1 MESGLGK
8 ASLCQAELTHRYRF
22 LTLSTSSVATGPVG
36 PQKSSS
42 VPRISMGLSPGEL
55 GEDGYKLLSSTSY
68 NSHSCRRGQVVDTLC
83 SLPSPEM

>member
-42 VPRISMGLSPGEL
+42 VPRISMGLAPGNL
-55 GEDGYKLLSSTSY
+55 GEMDISSLVV
-68 NSHSCRRGQVVDTLC
+68 QVIIPIPV
-83 SLPSPEM
+83 EEVRQ